1 MTITDG
7 LVYTEERTK
16 AKRNT
21 ILIIIQ
27 LRDIIISSR
36 PFHLSY
42 YGHGHLGGIVATAS
56 RPLLSLTQPFSA
68 SASQC
73 TRIIHTIM
81 SGRTAVIVSSLSQ
94 PRIPIYPSG
103 K

>member
-1 MTITDG
+1 MMTITDG
-7 LVYTEERTK
+7 LVYTEEGTK

-56 RPLLSLTQPFSA
+56 RPLLSKTTQSVHNNEA
-68 SASQC
+68 RSKD
-73 TRIIHTIM
+73 
-81 SGRTAVIVSSLSQ
+81 GRLSSCRVLVS
-94 PRIPIYPSG
+94 P
-103 K
+103 